1 MTDRPETPAL
11 LLRHVGHA
19 ATLAGSAA
27 PRVGAAQSELGL
39 VQDAAILIEDGII
52 TWVGRDAELPAVP
65 VPREVPEFDLRGHLV
80 TPGFVDAHTH
90 VVWSGDR
97 KDELEQRLMGADY
110 EQIFARGG
118 GILASVRATRGASE
132 DDLFAQSVARVRR
145 MIASGTTAL
154 EIKSG
159 YGLHLGTE
167 RAQLRVARRLGDAL
181 GLAVR
186 TTCLAAHA
194 IPAEARGDD
203 AARAAY
209 VEHVVDEILP
219 TLARE
224 GLADYVDAFCDRGA
238 FTVDESRRVLRAGLA
253 LGLRVRLHANELG
266 PTGGAGLAAELHADS
281 ADHLLH
287 VDEGDRAA
295 LAAAGVVAVLL
306 PGTSLV
312 LRKPYADGR
321 AFVEAGVPVA
331 VATDCNPGSCALE
344 SLLVAFALAC
354 HGNRLSPAE
363 ALVAITHNAAA
374 SLGWSRSRGR
384 VEPGLTGD
392 LVVLAT
398 DDLRDLAYHFG
409 SPWVRATI
417 VRGRVVAGALDR
429 DAPDAPDVG

>member
-1 MTDRPETPAL
+1 MERTTDPKQPPAL
-11 LLRHVGHA
+11 LLRHVGQV

-27 PRVGAAQSELGL
+27 ARAGAAQSELGL
-39 VQDAAILIEDGII
+39 VRDAAILIEGDRVG
-52 TWVGRDAELPAVP
+52 WVGRDAELPP
-65 VPREVPEFDLRGHLV
+65 SRVPRGVVEHELRGHLV

-90 VVWSGDR
+90 VVWAGDR
-97 KDELEQRLMGADY
+97 KDELEQRIAGADY

-118 GILASVRATRGASE
+118 GILSSVRATRGASE
-132 DDLFAQSVARVRR
+132 DELFTQSEARVRR
-145 MIASGTTAL
+145 MIACGTTAL

-159 YGLHLGTE
+159 YGLDLDTE
-167 RAQLRVARRLGDAL
+167 RAQLRIARKLGATL

-203 AARAAY
+203 AARARY
-209 VEHVVDEILP
+209 VTRIVDEILP
-219 TLARE
+219 ALARE

-238 FTVDESRRVLRAGLA
+238 FTVHESREVLQAGEA
-253 LGLRVRLHANELG
+253 LGLRIRLHANELG
-266 PTGGAGLAAELHADS
+266 PTGGAALAAELRADS

-287 VDEGDRAA
+287 VDADDRAA
-295 LAAAGVVAVLL
+295 LARTGVVAVLL

-312 LRKPYADGR
+312 LRKPFADGR

-354 HGNRLSPAE
+354 HGNRLAPAE

-374 SLGWSRSRGR
+374 SLGWSQTRGR
-384 VEPGLTGD
+384 VEPSLRAD

-409 SPWVRATI
+409 SPWIQATI
-417 VRGRVVAGALDR
+417 LGGRVVAGALR
-429 DAPDAPDVG
+429 

>member
-1 MTDRPETPAL
+1 MSTNQAPPAL
-11 LLRHVGHA
+11 LLRHVGQV
-19 ATLAGSAA
+19 ATLAGDAA
-27 PRVGAAQSELGL
+27 PRRGPTQSELGM
-39 VQDAAILIEDGII
+39 VSDAAILIEDGTV
-52 TWVGRDAELPAVP
+52 TWVGPDAALPAQRVP
-65 VPREVPEFDLRGHLV
+65 TDVREHTLRGHLV

-90 VVWSGDR
+90 VVWAGDR
-97 KDELEQRLMGADY
+97 KDELEQRIMGADY

-118 GILASVRATRGASE
+118 GILSSVRATRAAT
-132 DDLFAQSVARVRR
+132 DDELFTQSTARVRR
-145 MIASGTTAL
+145 MIANGTTAL

-159 YGLHLGTE
+159 YGLDLGTE
-167 RAQLRVARRLGDAL
+167 RSQLRVARRVSEAM

-209 VEHVVDEILP
+209 VERIATEILP
-219 TLARE
+219 ALAHE

-238 FTVDESRRVLRAGLA
+238 FTVEESRRVLEAGRA
-253 LGLRVRLHANELG
+253 LGMRVRLHANELG
-266 PTGGAGLAAELHADS
+266 PTGGAGLAAELRADS

-287 VDEGDRAA
+287 VDAEDRAA
-295 LAAAGVVAVLL
+295 LARAGVVAVLL

-374 SLGWSRSRGR
+374 SLGWSTTRGR
-384 VEPGLTGD
+384 IEAGLRAD

-409 SPWVRATI
+409 SPWVQTTI
-417 VRGRVVAGALDR
+417 VGGQVLHGALR
-429 DAPDAPDVG
+429 